1 MYQLKNYMLSMQSNW
16 FINQALYEACME
28 SVPMINKFNVG
39 EGMGELPQMP
49 VNKLC
54 KEIYPQIYKFPLF
67 RKSWCK
73 MMVEEIQQMEREV
86 GFHPNVEEDEAR
98 QIPEMILAEKC
109 PELYERMWFTV
120 ETILK
125 PVIFSCYHRYA
136 HDIATIQIANYN
148 PKDKQ
153 KGAWHHDDSADVSIV
168 VPLNTGEYKGG
179 GTEFMHRGIVKPL
192 PSGHAL
198 MFPSASSMHRGL
210 AVESGERYLLV
221 FWLFDKSMTIERLDS
236 MALLK

>member
-73 MMVEEIQQMEREV
+73 MMVE
-86 GFHPNVEEDEAR
+86 
-98 QIPEMILAEKC
+98 
-109 PELYERMWFTV
+109 
-120 ETILK
+120 
-125 PVIFSCYHRYA
+125 
-136 HDIATIQIANYN
+136 
-148 PKDKQ
+148 
-153 KGAWHHDDSADVSIV
+153 
-168 VPLNTGEYKGG
+168 
-179 GTEFMHRGIVKPL
+179 
-192 PSGHAL
+192 
-198 MFPSASSMHRGL
+198 
-210 AVESGERYLLV
+210 
-221 FWLFDKSMTIERLDS
+221 
-236 MALLK
+236 